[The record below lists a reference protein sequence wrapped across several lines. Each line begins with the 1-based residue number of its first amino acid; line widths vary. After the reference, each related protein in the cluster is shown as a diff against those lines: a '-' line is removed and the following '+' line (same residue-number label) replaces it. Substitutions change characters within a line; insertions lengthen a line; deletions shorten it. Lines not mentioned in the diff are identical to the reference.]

1 MQSFISSVFSEMSN
15 RVKTP
20 LLGTF
25 VLCWL
30 TYNHDHVAKLMFSDN
45 AQRLVL
51 IDSLSFDWVSDV
63 LMPLALAL
71 AYIFLVPIAQWGI
84 DQGKYWLVDKRRTAT
99 LHHHLL
105 DTYRSEEQVARQ
117 QSKTKLEY
125 WQEIH
130 RNNAENAGKTIVQLK
145 ENISHEKAKYRELED
160 QLRVAEENYRRLIAT
175 NEDLSRE
182 LYARNKEVLTL
193 TNQLTNNRQVLD
205 AFNADVRG
213 SLNAMISKDFFG
225 LYHGLP
231 STPIKKRLKEEE
243 NMLLGLVAA
252 QDNQELTQQIF
263 NLFQRLR
270 ESTNEYFVD
279 FEDRCK
285 SFGEMLQNVSHRL
298 SSASEKATMN
308 RDLIS

>member
-30 TYNHDHVAKLMFSDN
+30 AYNHDHVAKLMFSDN

-63 LMPLALAL
+63 LMPLTLAL

-105 DTYRSEEQVARQ
+105 DTYRSQERVARQ

-125 WQEIH
+125 WQELH
-130 RNNAENAGKTIVQLK
+130 RNNAENAGKKIVQLK
-145 ENISHEKAKYRELED
+145 DNISHEKARYRELEN
-160 QLRVAEENYRRLIAT
+160 QLRAAEENYGRLINT
-175 NEDLSRE
+175 NEHLSRE
-182 LYARNKEVLTL
+182 LHARAEENLTL
-193 TNQLTNNRQVLD
+193 TNQLTKNTQALD
-205 AFNADVRG
+205 VFNAEVRD
-213 SLNAMISKDFFG
+213 SLKIMISKEFSWMS
-225 LYHGLP
+225 HGLL
-231 STPIKKRLKEEE
+231 SAPIKKCLKEEE
-243 NMLLGLVAA
+243 NMLLELVVA
-252 QDNQELTQQIF
+252 QDNQKLTQQIF
-263 NLFQRLR
+263 DLFMRLR
-270 ESTNEYFVD
+270 ESTDEYFVD
-279 FEDRCK
+279 LEERCK
-285 SFGEMLQNVSHRL
+285 GVDSMLGHVSHRL
-298 SSASEKATMN
+298 ASASEIVSMN
-308 RDLIS
+308 RD